1 MFYKKFSEIKVG
13 VFVFIAI
20 IIVTATV
27 FWAKGFIVGKDKMNL
42 TCYFK
47 TIPSLNQGDP
57 VSVNGVVKGKVSAI
71 ELEGDSVKV
80 FFNLEKDVR
89 IKKDYTIQITSPELM
104 AGKTLFIK
112 PGKETEEIDY
122 TKPLYGSKG
131 SDMSSIMESVSDMSG
146 DIKTLIGKFNNTTD
160 DLSAVLK
167 NINDIVGDPRMTND
181 LKGTISNLS
190 VTSRNLNGL
199 VSESRTN
206 IKGLT
211 DKADKTMTSVNTM
224 IDENSPE
231 MKKTFQEIQ
240 ALTTRFDSLVLNL
253 NLIVSDIQTKK
264 SGVGKFIYD
273 DRFFENLNRTI
284 EELEKLTKNIRE
296 EGIKINLF

>member
-20 IIVTATV
+20 VIVTATV
-27 FWAKGFIVGKDKMNL
+27 FWSKGFIVGKDKMNL
-42 TCYFK
+42 VCYFK
-47 TIPSLNQGDP
+47 TIPSLNKGDP
-57 VSVNGVVKGKVSAI
+57 VAVNGVVKGKVTSI

-80 FFNLEKDVR
+80 FFTVERGVK
-89 IKKDYTIQITSPELM
+89 IKKDYTVQITSPELM

-112 PGKETEEIDY
+112 PGKDTEEIDY
-122 TKPLYGSKG
+122 EKPLLGTKG
-131 SDMSSIMESVSDMSG
+131 SDMSSLMESVSDMSG

-167 NINDIVGDPRMTND
+167 NINEIVGDPRLKND

-190 VTSRNLNGL
+190 VTSKNLNGL

-211 DKADKTMTSVNTM
+211 DKADRTMSSVNSM

-231 MKKTFQEIQ
+231 MKKTFKDIQ
-240 ALTTRFDSLVLNL
+240 TLTTRFDSLVVNL
-253 NLIVSDIQTKK
+253 NLIISDIQSQK

-273 DRFFENLNRTI
+273 DKFFNNLNRTI
-284 EELEKLTKNIRE
+284 EELEKLTKSIRE
-296 EGIKINLF
+296 DGVKINLF

>member
-1 MFYKKFSEIKVG
+1 
-13 VFVFIAI
+13 
-20 IIVTATV
+20 
-27 FWAKGFIVGKDKMNL
+27 L
-42 TCYFK
+42 
-47 TIPSLNQGDP
+47 
-57 VSVNGVVKGKVSAI
+57 
-71 ELEGDSVKV
+71 
-80 FFNLEKDVR
+80 
-89 IKKDYTIQITSPELM
+89 
-104 AGKTLFIK
+104 
-112 PGKETEEIDY
+112 
-122 TKPLYGSKG
+122 
-131 SDMSSIMESVSDMSG
+131 SS
-146 DIKTLIGKFNNTTD
+146 
-160 DLSAVLK
+160 VLK
-167 NINDIVGDPRMTND
+167 NINDIVGDPRLKND

-211 DKADKTMTSVNTM
+211 DKADITMTSVNSM

-231 MKKTFQEIQ
+231 MKKTFKDIQ
-240 ALTTRFDSLVLNL
+240 SLTARFDSLVLNL
-253 NLIVSDIQTKK
+253 NLIVSDIQTQK